1 MSRTRPFL
9 AALVIVSV
17 VAGCSTGQDRTGDA
31 RPALVAA
38 FFPIAATLR
47 ALGGSDFR
55 VVDLTPPGVE
65 PHDLELTTDQEDSI
79 LDARL
84 VAVMGQGF
92 QPPIERA
99 AHNRDGA
106 SVFVL
111 DRLRSGSDP
120 HVWLDPATM
129 THVVRILAV
138 ALERSSPA
146 DRVSVE
152 HRAARLARDLISVDR
167 AFRAGLAHCQ
177 RTTIVTAHD
186 AFARLAR
193 RYGLRQHAIA
203 GFSPEQ
209 EPDPQRLSDLADLV
223 RREHVTTIFTEALVS
238 PRVARTLAREAGVE
252 TAILDPI
259 ESPSQGGLGFGG
271 YLRSMRANLAVL
283 RTALGCR

>member
-1 MSRTRPFL
+1 M
-9 AALVIVSV
+9 
-17 VAGCSTGQDRTGDA
+17 G
-31 RPALVAA
+31 A

-47 ALGGSDFR
+47 ALGGSEFR
-55 VVDLTPPGVE
+55 VIDLTPPGVE
-65 PHDLELTTDQEDSI
+65 PHDLELTTDQADSI

-84 VAVMGQGF
+84 VAVMGRGF

-99 AHNRDGA
+99 AHNRDDA

-129 THVVRILAV
+129 NRVVRILAV
-138 ALERSSPA
+138 AMERSSPA
-146 DRVSVE
+146 ARASVE
-152 HRAARLARDLISVDR
+152 HRAAHLARDLATVDR
-167 AFRAGLAHCQ
+167 SYRAGLARCA
-177 RTTIVTAHD
+177 RRTIVTAHD

-193 RYGLRQHAIA
+193 RYGLRQRAIA

-223 RREHVTTIFTEALVS
+223 RRERVTTIFTEALVS
-238 PRVARTLAREAGVE
+238 PRIARTLAGEAGVK

-259 ESPSQGGLGFGG
+259 ESPNHGGVGFAS
-271 YLRSMRANLAVL
+271 YLRAMRANLGVL